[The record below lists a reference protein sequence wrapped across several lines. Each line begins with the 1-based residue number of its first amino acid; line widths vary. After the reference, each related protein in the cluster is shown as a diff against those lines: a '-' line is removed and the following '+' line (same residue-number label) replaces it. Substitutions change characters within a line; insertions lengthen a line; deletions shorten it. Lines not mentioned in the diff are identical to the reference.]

1 MHRFSFDGIWRKKLN
16 TCVDFPLESLDMRD
30 FMFRVDQNTNTLYDL
45 TGVVNHTGTLE
56 GGHYTATCRNPRK
69 SKWFKFDDT
78 DVSDLTAADVRTQKT
93 FAAGYVFFYS
103 VRERIIDRDM

>member
-1 MHRFSFDGIWRKKLN
+1 MSRFSFDGIWRKKLN
-16 TCVDFPLESLDMRD
+16 TCVDFPLEGLDMRE
-30 FMFRVDQNTNTLYDL
+30 FMHPVNKNTDATYDL

-69 SKWFKFDDT
+69 GKWFKFDDT

-93 FAAGYVFFYS
+93 FSAGYVFFYV
-103 VRERIIDRDM
+103 VRERTIDRDM